1 MLIWSGWGILVLII
15 TFIVAFFMDGISKS
29 TGINSDLTFAL
40 GLIFSGL
47 ICWFLG
53 KRLNRPSDKIYINK
67 ETGEEVREKNGK
79 HRLFFIKMEY
89 WAPVL
94 IFFGIIGITTLFK

>member
-40 GLIFSGL
+40 GLIF
-47 ICWFLG
+47 
-53 KRLNRPSDKIYINK
+53 
-67 ETGEEVREKNGK
+67 
-79 HRLFFIKMEY
+79 
-89 WAPVL
+89 PVL
-94 IFFGIIGITTLFK
+94 YAGF